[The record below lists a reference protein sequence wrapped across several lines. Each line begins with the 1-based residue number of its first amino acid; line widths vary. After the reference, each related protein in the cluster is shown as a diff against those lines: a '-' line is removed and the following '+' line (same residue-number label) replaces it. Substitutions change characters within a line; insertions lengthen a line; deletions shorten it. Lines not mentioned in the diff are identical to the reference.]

1 MDGEVPWQFDP
12 NPADLPDDIAPP
24 DGFVSEEQLA
34 LFEAEL
40 DADLDDASGEA
51 GDAGPVDWRTLT
63 AAEAKAQWRALDAFV
78 YWLRTRY
85 GLPPTVVPPLWH
97 RHPELVEELSALH
110 THRLECYAP
119 GSSGSGPIAWHADF
133 ADARERLR
141 EWVATSGTRLDRD
154 RPTRA
159 TAWPGEPP
167 APPAEEQPI
176 TNRQADFTAFVT
188 ADLDARR
195 ATRARKARQARA
207 TPQRRSA

>member
-12 NPADLPDDIAPP
+12 NPADQPDDV
-24 DGFVSEEQLA
+24 VSEEQLA

-40 DADLDDASGEA
+40 ADDLDDVAEESG
-51 GDAGPVDWRTLT
+51 DTGPVDWQTLT
-63 AAEAKAQWRALDAFV
+63 VAEAKVQWRALDAFV
-78 YWLRTRY
+78 DWLRTRY

-119 GSSGSGPIAWHADF
+119 GSSGSGPITWHADF
-133 ADARERLR
+133 ADARDRLR

-159 TAWPGEPP
+159 TAWPGEP
-167 APPAEEQPI
+167 AVPPAEEQPI
-176 TNRQADFTAFVT
+176 TDRQADFTAFVT

-195 ATRARKARQARA
+195 ATKSRKARQARA
-207 TPQRRSA
+207 APQRRSA